1 MAPRAWSR
9 YLFCWGLRNENGDIG
24 LTEREPFLYQELP
37 DNRSYTVADGDTLF
51 SIAERAF
58 PSFPHACGLFWI
70 IADFQPEPMQ
80 DATLALETGTRL
92 IIPSERTVR
101 ELIFDEARRTEFSQ

>member
-37 DNRSYTVADGDTLF
+37 DNRPYTVADGDTIF

-58 PSFPHACGLFWI
+58 PSFPRACGLFWS
-70 IADFQPEPMQ
+70 IADFQPEPIQ
-80 DATLALETGTRL
+80 DATLSLETGTQL

-101 ELIFDEARRTEFSQ
+101 ELVFDEARRAEFSQ

>member
-51 SIAERAF
+51 SIA
-58 PSFPHACGLFWI
+58 
-70 IADFQPEPMQ
+70 
-80 DATLALETGTRL
+80 
-92 IIPSERTVR
+92 
-101 ELIFDEARRTEFSQ
+101 